1 MRKIERDYI
10 QMAKQCGLD
19 PLEIKHKN
27 GHYALR
33 FESGVVHAAG
43 TPSDRRNRA
52 NVLAQLRRLSSL

>member
-10 QMAKQCGLD
+10 RMSEQCSLNL
-19 PLEIKHKN
+19 LEIKQRN

-52 NVLAQLRRLSSL
+52 NVLSQLRRLSTV

>member
-10 QMAKQCGLD
+10 RMSDQCGLD
-19 PLEIKHKN
+19 LLEIKLRN

-33 FESGVVHAAG
+33 FSTGIVYAAG

-52 NVLAQLRRLSSL
+52 NVMSKLRRISSL